1 MENQTQLNA
10 DAQHR
15 AETFA
20 ALERDPHGTPAHV
33 PGAKLDAGKVRAGL
47 VLGDFAHA
55 LAEVA
60 KVGTF
65 GAQKYTDHG
74 WLSVP
79 NGMQRYTDAMLRHW
93 LAEHT
98 HASHDDQTGLLH
110 AAHLAWNALAR
121 LELLAREAVL
131 RDRAAVP
138 GSERQPLSD
147 GRILGVWPDSGMP
160 HKLIEFARCVEAA
173 HGIGVN
179 GRRSEWRCMKESKK

>member
-15 AETFA
+15 AATFA

-33 PGAKLDAGKVRAGL
+33 PGAKLDAGKLRAGL

-121 LELLAREAVL
+121 LELLAREAVIDAL
-131 RDRAAVP
+131 PEVK
-138 GSERQPLSD
+138 GSQP
-147 GRILGVWPDSGMP
+147 
-160 HKLIEFARCVEAA
+160 
-173 HGIGVN
+173 
-179 GRRSEWRCMKESKK
+179 